1 MFVHKINY
9 VSYCIASSCDD
20 PPAAAGSAFQPSL
33 AASRPS
39 SQLHA
44 PCVQDDQKSMH
55 QVFDKNQVF
64 SEAPSE
70 SSADIG
76 LMSV

>member
-1 MFVHKINY
+1 MYTITY
-9 VSYCIASSCDD
+9 ASDLIASSYED
-20 PPAAAGSAFQPSL
+20 PSATTGSAFQPSS
-33 AASRPS
+33 ATSRPS

-55 QVFDKNQVF
+55 QVFNKNQVF